1 MLKDKIKKKL
11 NLKRIKNLELT
22 WLTRKTRKP
31 GYETMITAQKIMKI
45 IIMKPNSLK
54 DEIEKQ
60 NQLKKG

>member
-11 NLKRIKNLELT
+11 NLKRIKNPELT
-22 WLTRKTRKP
+22 WLTCKTRKP
-31 GYETMITAQKIMKI
+31 GYETMITVQKIIKI

>member
-1 MLKDKIKKKL
+1 
-11 NLKRIKNLELT
+11 
-22 WLTRKTRKP
+22 
-31 GYETMITAQKIMKI
+31 MITAQKIIKI